1 MGNTI
6 LILRGTGR
14 GSFFIDVQKNLI
26 SIIEPLCNLRQIHTL
41 HNASPLRRRGPGSGP
56 AALFPIHPPVTAAP
70 GTCLPSCQRHGCLG
84 WSSRDGGGG
93 WMIFLAANQKH
104 GSAWTPNQSARRGRE
119 YVIMGSC
126 GGRTPTE
133 EGTTS
138 TKAVLSHPCL
148 RVVTVFDDG
157 PRLVVLPME
166 LPKEP
171 SSTSSTPLS
180 SPAVPELS
188 DTQINRLAHTGIL
201 SPSPRTGKFCHYQK
215 KSSPCAWEGGECR
228 CHA

>member
-104 GSAWTPNQSARRGRE
+104 GSAWTPNQSARHGRE
-119 YVIMGSC
+119 YVIIGLSC

-133 EGTTS
+133 EGPRPP
-138 TKAVLSHPCL
+138 KPCSATPACGWSL
-148 RVVTVFDDG
+148 CLMTV
-157 PRLVVLPME
+157 
-166 LPKEP
+166 
-171 SSTSSTPLS
+171 
-180 SPAVPELS
+180 PA
-188 DTQINRLAHTGIL
+188 
-201 SPSPRTGKFCHYQK
+201 
-215 KSSPCAWEGGECR
+215 W
-228 CHA
+228 